1 MSNKKHQ
8 DKPLSFEAQAAQS
21 IKDEAMKIAKAT
33 QSPEQSKK
41 ETQLISQGIAKGI
54 EAYKKQEK
62 SKARERSRN
71 EKKKKIDPVITSDN
85 DTTNQKM
92 SSRRLSKILK
102 YAGNFIGL
110 LSIAHFAVVIIPK
123 HTFEANTHW
132 LPIIAI
138 SLGIVYLMTAFMVL
152 KIANKLG
159 K

>member
-8 DKPLSFEAQAAQS
+8 DKPLSFEAQAALA

-71 EKKKKIDPVITSDN
+71 EKKKKIDPVVTNNN

-92 SSRRLSKILK
+92 SSHRLSKILK
-102 YAGNFIGL
+102 YAGSFISI
-110 LSIAHFAVVIIPK
+110 LSIAHFAVIFIPK
-123 HTFEANTHW
+123 QTLETNTHW

-138 SLGIVYLMTAFMVL
+138 SLGIVYLMAAFLVL